1 MSGPIAVEEGNTIT
15 MNVGDPDPG
24 VEIHDTFI
32 VGLSG
37 DVTRDD
43 QAINKAYLD
52 FKLTEAGQGDAKEYR
67 LETDANLRS
76 TPMIQLVDN
85 EDMYSDVAMIA
96 GANIE
101 ITSAASAM
109 NFKVKDSPSFTN
121 ITASGDI
128 DGGTVSGAT
137 VAGSIGDFEKIHV
150 THYIKEYVRE
160 QSWSSSA
167 VVVDYTACPTHLLNW
182 DGSSTVGMV
191 IISPPTG
198 LGFSVTVMVKKV
210 AGSFPY
216 SFDTSAI
223 MWAGGEPPEPDM
235 SVTGSYDVYTFI
247 STKDDK
253 WLGFVA
259 GKDMA

>member
-1 MSGPIAVEEGNTIT
+1 M
-15 MNVGDPDPG
+15 
-24 VEIHDTFI
+24 
-32 VGLSG
+32 
-37 DVTRDD
+37 
-43 QAINKAYLD
+43 
-52 FKLTEAGQGDAKEYR
+52 
-67 LETDANLRS
+67 
-76 TPMIQLVDN
+76 
-85 EDMYSDVAMIA
+85 
-96 GANIE
+96 
-101 ITSAASAM
+101 
-109 NFKVKDSPSFTN
+109 
-121 ITASGDI
+121 
-128 DGGTVSGAT
+128 
-137 VAGSIGDFEKIHV
+137 
-150 THYIKEYVRE
+150 
-160 QSWSSSA
+160 
-167 VVVDYTACPTHLLNW
+167 DYTACPTHLLNW

-210 AGSFPY
+210 AGAFPY